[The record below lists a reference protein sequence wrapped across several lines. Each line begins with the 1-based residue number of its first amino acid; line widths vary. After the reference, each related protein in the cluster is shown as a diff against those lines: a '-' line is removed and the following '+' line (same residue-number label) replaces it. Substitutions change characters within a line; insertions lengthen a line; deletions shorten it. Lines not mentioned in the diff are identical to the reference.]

1 MGQCRSTAGRRACR
15 QITHDHREEVRSC
28 LKLRNDVLES
38 ISSRSL
44 NHALPAAT
52 GRFPH

>member
-1 MGQCRSTAGRRACR
+1 MRHCRSTPGRRACR

-28 LKLRNDVLES
+28 LKLQSDVLES
-38 ISSRSL
+38 ISGRSL